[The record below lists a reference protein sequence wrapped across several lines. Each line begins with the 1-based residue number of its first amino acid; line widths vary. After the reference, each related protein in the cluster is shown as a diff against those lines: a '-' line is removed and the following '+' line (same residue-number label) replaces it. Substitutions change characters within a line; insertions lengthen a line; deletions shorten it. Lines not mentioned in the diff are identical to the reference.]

1 MSGGCGSCDVA
12 GEASRAGK
20 PHAPDVGRSPARDGR
35 GLLAPV
41 HSALMWLP
49 WLTATPRFQSTRGT
63 WECPRHW
70 APLCPFR
77 MHGHREKG
85 PVCCLILCFP
95 LMLPLLSSCSLQHSP
110 ALQDCSVLLY
120 LFIYF
125 FPGKQGYSKASCAV
139 FQRHAPVGTWKTAGG
154 WGAPIQSSAVR
165 VGGVGV
171 GLDIT

>member
-139 FQRHAPVGTWKTAGG
+139 FQGHAPVGTWKTAGG

-171 GLDIT
+171 GLDVT

>member
-1 MSGGCGSCDVA
+1 MSGGRGSCDVA

-77 MHGHREKG
+77 IHGHREKG

-125 FPGKQGYSKASCAV
+125 FLENRATPRHPVQFSRVMPQSGLEKQQEDEVLPSRAV
-139 FQRHAPVGTWKTAGG
+139 LYVW
-154 WGAPIQSSAVR
+154 V
-165 VGGVGV
+165 V
-171 GLDIT
+171 